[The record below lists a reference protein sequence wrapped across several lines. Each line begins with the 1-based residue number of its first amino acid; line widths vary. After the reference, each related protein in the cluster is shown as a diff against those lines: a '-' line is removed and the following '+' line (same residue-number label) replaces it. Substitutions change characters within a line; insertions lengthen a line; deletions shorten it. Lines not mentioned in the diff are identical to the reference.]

1 MGRTMSTTASQP
13 TDTATA
19 LVEHRASVA
28 PLMIPGTFEVRIGPR
43 QSPAG
48 GRPVAGAA
56 PPAAANNR
64 ERLERERE
72 GGGAPSQR
80 RGQRRGTIGTRLW
93 CSLLHPTALPEIW
106 RYVQSDGV

>member
-1 MGRTMSTTASQP
+1 MSTIASQP
-13 TDTATA
+13 ADTAA
-19 LVEHRASVA
+19 DLVEHRGSVA

-43 QSPAG
+43 QSPVG
-48 GRPVAGAA
+48 GRPVADAA
-56 PPAAANNR
+56 QPAAANNR

-80 RGQRRGTIGTRLW
+80 RSQRRATIGTRLW
-93 CSLLHPTALPEIW
+93 RSLLHPTALPEIW